1 MAKKIIDRSNVVH
14 YCLLCVVSLWQANAG
29 LLDPISIGN
38 ELQKFARDALGTD
51 EMQVLNSA
59 FFFCFF
65 FKKYNHEITEVR
77 RYKLVL
83 KDMQI

>member
-1 MAKKIIDRSNVVH
+1 MAKNIIDTSNVVN

-51 EMQVLNSA
+51 QMQVSKFVLFFSPKTTTMNSQGFTA
-59 FFFCFF
+59 T
-65 FKKYNHEITEVR
+65 I
-77 RYKLVL
+77 
-83 KDMQI
+83 

>member
-1 MAKKIIDRSNVVH
+1 MAKKMIVR

-29 LLDPISIGN
+29 LLDPLSIRN
-38 ELQKFARDALGTD
+38 ELQKFARDALDTD

-65 FKKYNHEITEVR
+65 FKKYDHEITEVR

-83 KDMQI
+83 KDIQI

>member
-1 MAKKIIDRSNVVH
+1 MAKKIIDTSNVIH

-51 EMQVLNSA
+51 QMQVSKL
-59 FFFCFF
+59 FCFF
-65 FKKYNHEITEVR
+65 LQ
-77 RYKLVL
+77 KLRP
-83 KDMQI
+83 